1 MKLYQ
6 NVRESFVEDELDRMG
21 ESLGCCLFELCRND
35 VAAYALNH
43 VPSRYVVTKSG
54 GIISKADSLRTQH
67 LTDVR
72 TALLQAA
79 QVIKENPRHDG
90 P

>member
-1 MKLYQ
+1 MWK
-6 NVRESFVEDELDRMG
+6 
-21 ESLGCCLFELCRND
+21 RNWTEWETNT
-35 VAAYALNH
+35 NH

>member
-6 NVRESFVEDELDRMG
+6 NVMESFVEEELDRMG
-21 ESLGCCLFELCRND
+21 DILGCCLCEQCRND

-79 QVIKENPRHDG
+79 QVIKETPRHDG